1 VLTSP
6 ATVCPTNA
14 LVVQPHMD
22 IPDVPPTSMD
32 IPEEITAG
40 GVVQQHGRGKM
51 LGQSSPL
58 Q

>member
-1 VLTSP
+1 
-6 ATVCPTNA
+6 
-14 LVVQPHMD
+14 MD